1 MKKALM
7 LFTVLGSLVFV
18 LIWQTLFAK
27 SINYY
32 ISSIVVLVL
41 SMLPLFAVFEA
52 KSLTARNLTLTATL
66 IALAV
71 VGRAAFYLIPQVKPI
86 AAIVIASAVC
96 LGSQRGYI
104 IGAFSAFVSNFI
116 FGQGIWTPF
125 QMVALGTVGLLAG
138 LVFQRIKVNRYTLS
152 VVGFFLA
159 SFVYG
164 IIVDMST
171 VLSVYGNNITLKG
184 ALSVYASGAVFNLVF
199 GVSTAVFLFLFG
211 MPFITKIERI
221 STKYAIK

>member
-32 ISSIVVLVL
+32 ISSIVVLAL

-52 KSLTARNLTLTATL
+52 KSLTARDLTLTATL

-138 LVFQRIKVNRYTLS
+138 LVFQRLKVNRYTLS

>member
-138 LVFQRIKVNRYTLS
+138 LVFQRLKVNRYTLS

>member
-41 SMLPLFAVFEA
+41 SMLPLFVAFEA
-52 KSLTARNLTLTATL
+52 KSLTARDLTLTATL

-138 LVFQRIKVNRYTLS
+138 LVFQRLKVNRYTLS

-184 ALSVYASGAVFNLVF
+184 ALSVYASGVVFNLVF

>member
-7 LFTVLGSLVFV
+7 LFTVLSSLVFV

-41 SMLPLFAVFEA
+41 SMLPLFAAFEA

-138 LVFQRIKVNRYTLS
+138 LVFQRLKVNRYTLS

>member
-52 KSLTARNLTLTATL
+52 KSLTARDLTLTATL

-138 LVFQRIKVNRYTLS
+138 LVFQRLKVNRYTLS
-152 VVGFFLA
+152 VMGFFLA

>member
-41 SMLPLFAVFEA
+41 SMLPLFVAFEA
-52 KSLTARNLTLTATL
+52 KGLTARDLTLTATL

-138 LVFQRIKVNRYTLS
+138 LVFQRLKVNRYTLS

>member
-41 SMLPLFAVFEA
+41 SMLPLFAAFEA
-52 KSLTARNLTLTATL
+52 KSLTARDLTLTATL

-138 LVFQRIKVNRYTLS
+138 LVFRRLKVNRYTLS

-184 ALSVYASGAVFNLVF
+184 ALSIYASGAVFNLVF

>member
-52 KSLTARNLTLTATL
+52 KGLTARDLTLTATL

-138 LVFQRIKVNRYTLS
+138 LVFQRLKVNRYTLS

>member
-18 LIWQTLFAK
+18 LIWQVLFAK

-41 SMLPLFAVFEA
+41 SMLPLFAAFEA
-52 KSLTARNLTLTATL
+52 KSLTARDLTLTATL

-138 LVFQRIKVNRYTLS
+138 LVFQRLKVNRYTLS

-199 GVSTAVFLFLFG
+199 GVSTAAFLFLFG
-211 MPFITKIERI
+211 IPFITKIERI

>member
-18 LIWQTLFAK
+18 LIWQVLFAK

-138 LVFQRIKVNRYTLS
+138 LVFQRLKVNRYTLS

>member
-18 LIWQTLFAK
+18 LIWQVLFAK

-52 KSLTARNLTLTATL
+52 KSLTARDLTLTATL

-125 QMVALGTVGLLAG
+125 QMVALGTVGLISG
-138 LVFQRIKVNRYTLS
+138 LVFQRLKVNRYTLS

>member
-7 LFTVLGSLVFV
+7 LFTVVGSLVFV
-18 LIWQTLFAK
+18 LIWQTLLVK

-41 SMLPLFAVFEA
+41 SMLPLFAVFES
-52 KSLTARNLTLTATL
+52 KSLTARDLTLTATL

-138 LVFQRIKVNRYTLS
+138 LVFQRLKVNRYTLS

>member
-27 SINYY
+27 NINYY

-52 KSLTARNLTLTATL
+52 KSLTARDLTLTATL

>member
-18 LIWQTLFAK
+18 LIWQVLFAK

-32 ISSIVVLVL
+32 ISSIVVLIL

-52 KSLTARNLTLTATL
+52 KSLTARDLTLTATL

-138 LVFQRIKVNRYTLS
+138 LVFQRLKVNRYTLS

-211 MPFITKIERI
+211 MPFITKIGRI

>member
-18 LIWQTLFAK
+18 LIWHTLFAK

-41 SMLPLFAVFEA
+41 SMLPLFAAFEA
-52 KSLTARNLTLTATL
+52 KSLTARDLTLTATL

-138 LVFQRIKVNRYTLS
+138 LVFQRLKVNRYTLS

>member
-41 SMLPLFAVFEA
+41 SMLPLFAAFEA

-138 LVFQRIKVNRYTLS
+138 LVFQRIKVNKYTLS

>member
-18 LIWQTLFAK
+18 LIWQALFAK

-41 SMLPLFAVFEA
+41 SMLPLFAAFEA
-52 KSLTARNLTLTATL
+52 KSLTARDLTLTATL

-138 LVFQRIKVNRYTLS
+138 LVFQRLKVNRYTLS

-184 ALSVYASGAVFNLVF
+184 ALSIYASGAVFNLVF

>member
-41 SMLPLFAVFEA
+41 SMLPLFAAFEA
-52 KSLTARNLTLTATL
+52 KSLTARDLTLTATL

-138 LVFQRIKVNRYTLS
+138 LVFQRLKLNRYTLS

>member
-1 MKKALM
+1 M

-41 SMLPLFAVFEA
+41 SMLPLFAAFEA
-52 KSLTARNLTLTATL
+52 KSLTARDLTLSATL

-138 LVFQRIKVNRYTLS
+138 LVFQRLKVNRYTLS

>member
-52 KSLTARNLTLTATL
+52 KSLTARDLTLTATL

-138 LVFQRIKVNRYTLS
+138 LVFQRLKVNRYTLS

>member
-41 SMLPLFAVFEA
+41 SMLPLFAAFEA
-52 KSLTARNLTLTATL
+52 KSLTARDLTLTATL

-138 LVFQRIKVNRYTLS
+138 LVFQRLKVNRYTLS

-199 GVSTAVFLFLFG
+199 GMSTAVFLFLFG

>member
-18 LIWQTLFAK
+18 LIWQVLFAK

-52 KSLTARNLTLTATL
+52 KSLTARDLTLTATL

-138 LVFQRIKVNRYTLS
+138 LVFQRLKVNRYTLS

>member
-52 KSLTARNLTLTATL
+52 KSLTARDLTLTATL

-125 QMVALGTVGLLAG
+125 QMVALGAVGLLAG
-138 LVFQRIKVNRYTLS
+138 LVFQRLKVNRYTLS

>member
-18 LIWQTLFAK
+18 LIWQALFAK

-52 KSLTARNLTLTATL
+52 KSLTARDLTLTATL

-138 LVFQRIKVNRYTLS
+138 LVFQRLKVNRYTLS

>member
-52 KSLTARNLTLTATL
+52 KSLTARDLTLTATL

-138 LVFQRIKVNRYTLS
+138 LVFRRIKVNRYTLS

-199 GVSTAVFLFLFG
+199 GVSTVVFLFLFG

>member
-52 KSLTARNLTLTATL
+52 KSLTARDLTLTATL

-138 LVFQRIKVNRYTLS
+138 LVFQRLKVNRYTLS

-184 ALSVYASGAVFNLVF
+184 ALSIYASGAVFNLVF

>member
-52 KSLTARNLTLTATL
+52 KSLTARDLTLTATL

-138 LVFQRIKVNRYTLS
+138 LVFQRLKVNRYTLS

-199 GVSTAVFLFLFG
+199 GVSTAVFLLLFG

>member
-18 LIWQTLFAK
+18 LIWQVLFAK

-41 SMLPLFAVFEA
+41 SMLPLFAAFEA

-138 LVFQRIKVNRYTLS
+138 LVFQRLKVNRYTLS

-199 GVSTAVFLFLFG
+199 GVSTAAFLFLFG
-211 MPFITKIERI
+211 IPFITKIERI

>member
-18 LIWQTLFAK
+18 LVWQTLFAK

-52 KSLTARNLTLTATL
+52 KSLTARDLTLTATL

-138 LVFQRIKVNRYTLS
+138 LVFQRLKVNRYTLS

-199 GVSTAVFLFLFG
+199 GVSTVVFLFLFG

>member
-18 LIWQTLFAK
+18 LIWQVLFAK

-41 SMLPLFAVFEA
+41 SMLPLFAAFEA

-138 LVFQRIKVNRYTLS
+138 LVFQRLKVNRYTLS

>member
-1 MKKALM
+1 M

-52 KSLTARNLTLTATL
+52 KSLTARDLTLTATL

-138 LVFQRIKVNRYTLS
+138 LVFQRLKVNRYTLS

>member
-41 SMLPLFAVFEA
+41 SMLPLFAAFEA

-138 LVFQRIKVNRYTLS
+138 LVFQRLKVNRYTLS

>member
-52 KSLTARNLTLTATL
+52 KSLTARDLTLTATL

-138 LVFQRIKVNRYTLS
+138 LVFQRLKVNRYTLS

-164 IIVDMST
+164 MIVDMST

>member
-41 SMLPLFAVFEA
+41 SMFPLFAVFEA
-52 KSLTARNLTLTATL
+52 KSLTARDLTLTATL

-125 QMVALGTVGLLAG
+125 QMVALGAVGLLAG
-138 LVFQRIKVNRYTLS
+138 LVFQRLKVNRYTLS

>member
-27 SINYY
+27 NINYY

-52 KSLTARNLTLTATL
+52 KSLTARDLTLTATL

-138 LVFQRIKVNRYTLS
+138 LVFQRLKVNRYTLS
-152 VVGFFLA
+152 VVGFFLS

>member
-18 LIWQTLFAK
+18 LIWQVLFAK

>member
-138 LVFQRIKVNRYTLS
+138 LVFQRLKVNRYTLS

-221 STKYAIK
+221 SIKYAIK